1 MDDSSKCSF
10 EELSEEISVGR
21 GLDYRKNRSR
31 ANLLILSD
39 DFPFDVVL
47 WKSSLKL
54 IRKQKQVYFII
65 CLFKNE

>member
-47 WKSSLKL
+47 
-54 IRKQKQVYFII
+54 
-65 CLFKNE
+65 